1 VNRELKRV
9 SIVVLLMFLSLFAST
24 TAIQA
29 IASDS
34 LKADGRNARTIY
46 ASFSAERGPILVD
59 GTPIAQSVPSDDEY
73 KFQRA
78 YPGGPMYAPI
88 TGYLTL
94 FGAPTGIEG
103 AMNGELSGTAN
114 QQFLDQL
121 NQIITGQ
128 SPKGAAVELT
138 IDPVAQQV
146 AWDQLAGAGLT
157 GAVIALDP
165 KTGAILAM
173 VSNPTFDPN
182 PLASHDTGAVD
193 ALYQSLLDDPGDPLI
208 NRTIQGDLDPPGSTF
223 KLVTGSTAFE
233 NGISPDTLFPNPPSL
248 QLPQSDSLIFNS
260 DGGACGGGGEVSVA
274 DAIRLSCNIPMALL
288 GQQLGWRAIFDQAE
302 KFGFGT
308 SFDIPMSTEASIY
321 PRALDEPQTMLSA
334 FGQSGVRAS
343 PLQMA
348 MISAAIANG
357 GQVMV
362 PNMVESVTSPELRVL
377 ESFSPQVWGQAISP
391 QTAATLTQI
400 MVGAV
405 SNGSGTNAII
415 DGIDVAG
422 KTGTAENGDGEPF
435 SLWFTGFAPANDP
448 RVAVAVVV
456 QNGGGLDQSGTGN
469 ELAAPIARAVMEAVL
484 FG

>member
-1 VNRELKRV
+1 MNRELKRV
-9 SIVVLLMFLSLFAST
+9 SIVVLFMFLALFAST

-29 IASDS
+29 IAADS

-59 GTPIAQSVPSDDEY
+59 GNPIAQSVPSGDQF
-73 KFQRA
+73 KFQRT
-78 YPGGPMYAPI
+78 YPGGAMYAAV

-114 QQFLDQL
+114 QQFLDQV

-138 IDPVAQQV
+138 INPAAQQA
-146 AWDQLAGAGLT
+146 AWDALAGSGLT

-165 KTGAILAM
+165 KTGAVLAM
-173 VSNPTFDPN
+173 VSNPSFDPN
-182 PLASHDTGAVD
+182 ALASHDTEAVD
-193 ALYQSLLDDPGDPLI
+193 ALYQSLLADPGDPLI
-208 NRTIQGDLDPPGSTF
+208 NRTLAGDLDPPGSTF
-223 KLVTGSTAFE
+223 KLVTGATAFE
-233 NGISPDTLFPNPPSL
+233 NGISPDAVFPNPSSL
-248 QLPQSDSLIFNS
+248 QLPQSDNTIFNS
-260 DGGACGGGGEVSVA
+260 DGGACGGGGDVSIA
-274 DAIRLSCNIPMALL
+274 NAIRLSCNIPMALL

-302 KFGFGT
+302 KFGFND
-308 SFDIPMSTEASIY
+308 SFNIPIASEPSVY

-334 FGQSGVRAS
+334 FGQYTVRAS

-348 MISAAIANG
+348 MVSAAIANG

-362 PNMVESVTSPELRVL
+362 PNMVEQVTSPDLRVI
-377 ESFSPQVWGQAISP
+377 ESFSPQVWGQAVSP
-391 QTAATLTQI
+391 QTAATLNSI
-400 MVGAV
+400 MVSAV

-415 DGIDVAG
+415 DGVDVAG
-422 KTGTAENGDGEPF
+422 KTGTAENGDGPF

-456 QNGGGLDQSGTGN
+456 QDGGGLGQSGTGN
-469 ELAAPIARAVMEAVL
+469 ELAAPIAKAVMEAVL